1 MFNNGILLSAIISWR
16 SKVLSIR
23 LKTAFSFSLSLSFQI
38 HRNDDESRQRENRSG
53 KSYFSRNIAANKA
66 LIGRY
71 FCRTA
76 ARKYVI
82 FLTSA
87 I

>member
-1 MFNNGILLSAIISWR
+1 MFNNGILLNAIISWR
-16 SKVLSIR
+16 SNVLSIR
-23 LKTAFSFSLSLSFQI
+23 LKTAFSLSLSFQI
-38 HRNDDESRQRENRSG
+38 HRNDDESRHRGNRSG
-53 KSYFSRNIAANKA
+53 KSYFSRNIVANKA

-71 FCRTA
+71 FCRA
-76 ARKYVI
+76 AAHKYVI